1 MVPAEV
7 LLVRNMIAPF
17 IENSAIM
24 HKVVSIDLTVINLHH
39 VLQKMYIYFCC
50 LKVKMTY
57 LEDA

>member
-39 VLQKMYIYFCC
+39 VYPLASKDVHIF
-50 LKVKMTY
+50 L
-57 LEDA
+57 LP